1 MRSSFLFKV
10 IRKIYRKLIDFTEVF
25 LRKFLEI
32 NINRQ
37 HFYFL
42 PKLHLHT
49 VWIIATR
56 DSEFTKFQ
64 NYINLYLKKMPK
76 IILDF
81 RMEACLSSKSRIDI
95 EYYQSLILEQQ
106 QLHGFSATSARLIS
120 NNAFLANTNT
130 HAYIDSYLKSR
141 ILAGLGY
148 KNIFVCLDKKQ
159 RANVKN
165 MAMLKYW
172 ERYITIIDP
181 QKARRIFSSNLGI
194 HTEDITWA
202 INVNGKMTYIEDA
215 KIIVEYEWK
224 KKEAGRPLLQC
235 DAELIDFGKKSML
248 EMGLPKDAW
257 FVVLHI
263 RDNGFQNGSWQKRNP
278 WDDYRNADIETYRA
292 GLEAIS
298 RMGGYVVRVGDPKM
312 KPFEGVPNLIDYAHS
327 RDRST
332 YLDTYLFATCKFFIG
347 TTSGPILT
355 AQLFGTPT
363 LATNFAP
370 VGYRMYTSNSIT
382 ILKKFYSESLG
393 RTLNL
398 QETLN
403 HTLSHET
410 NGNRY
415 PEHQITLIDNSVEE
429 IASAI
434 VEMNEIVDGYKVYS
448 NYIEKLNQRADSLYE
463 LRNGYPA
470 LGRLGEKYLLNMENL
485 AK

>member
-1 MRSSFLFKV
+1 MRSLFFFKI
-10 IRKIYRKLIDFTEVF
+10 IRKIYRKLIDLAELFV
-25 LRKFLEI
+25 RKSLEF
-32 NINRQ
+32 NRNQ
-37 HFYFL
+37 LSCYFL
-42 PKLHLHT
+42 LKLHLRIL
-49 VWIIATR
+49 WIVTMR
-56 DSEFTKFQ
+56 DREYTKFRY
-64 NYINLYLKKMPK
+64 YINFYLEKFPK
-76 IILDF
+76 LILDF
-81 RMEACLSSKSRIDI
+81 RMEACLSGKSSIDI
-95 EYYQSLILEQQ
+95 EHYQNLILAQQ
-106 QLHGFSATSARLIS
+106 QLRGFSATSARLIS

-165 MAMLKYW
+165 MAMLKHW
-172 ERYITIIDP
+172 EKYITIIDP
-181 QKARRIFSSNLGI
+181 QSARKVFRSNLGI
-194 HTEDITWA
+194 HTEDITWT
-202 INVNGKMTYIEDA
+202 ININGKMTYIEQA
-215 KIIVEYEWK
+215 KVMVEYEWK
-224 KKEAGRPLLQC
+224 KKELGRPLLQC
-235 DAELIDFGKKSML
+235 DAKLIYYGKKAMS
-248 EMGLPKDAW
+248 EIGLPQNAW
-257 FVVLHI
+257 FVVFHI
-263 RDNGFQNGSWQKRNP
+263 RDNGFQNGAWQKQNSY
-278 WDDYRNADIETYRA
+278 DDYRNADVETYRE

-298 RMGGYVVRVGDPKM
+298 RMGGYVVRVGDPRM

-332 YLDTYLFATCKFFIG
+332 YLDTYLFAMCKFFIG

-382 ILKKFYSESLG
+382 ISKKFYSESLG

-398 QETLN
+398 QEALN

-448 NYIEKLNQRADSLYE
+448 NYIEKLQQRADSLYE
-463 LRNGYPA
+463 LRNGHPA